1 MPRQSKKKD
10 TPVAGVGQLLLEM
23 AAGISNSVRKPN
35 NLMYEPHSKQLMFHA
50 SNKNGRQYIGG
61 NRSGKTTGGINE
73 DIWWLR
79 GQHPYQKVPEP
90 PVIGR
95 ITTVDF
101 KNGAEKIII
110 PNLRQW
116 IPPSLLINGSWEDSY
131 NGAKHILTLENGSE
145 LEIMSYDQ
153 ELDKFAGVPRHFTHF
168 DEEPP
173 EDIFNECKARLVDY
187 GGHWWMTMTPVEGM
201 TWTFDKI
208 YEPSTAGNVN
218 PLIDIIEV
226 NITDNPHLKPEAII
240 DFLGGFSD
248 DADAVSI
255 RGTGKYV
262 AIGGLV
268 FKHYDPE
275 KHVISQVVPPRE
287 WTHYISLDAGYNN
300 PTAVLWHAV
309 GPLGQVVTYDEHYKS
324 EMTVSQHAAVIKNK
338 ERYYQDNYGI
348 VPFLRIADPAI
359 KQRQQT
365 TGLSIQIE
373 YAQHGLNFATGYK
386 RSVDAGL
393 DKMNDYLRLSKWF
406 ITENCP
412 NLQKEMRTY
421 KRASYATSK
430 LKAKNN
436 KKEEPQKKNDH
447 ACDSSRYFFS
457 YMPELDIEIEQKK
470 PGLTKQQVATMMMPG
485 STYDPRYPVRVD
497 TNLGKQQNHFVVD
510 EYIGEY

>member
-1 MPRQSKKKD
+1 MPRKRDEDK
-10 TPVAGVGQLLLEM
+10 TPPVADLLKQM
-23 AAGISNSVRKPN
+23 AAGLSNVAKRPN
-35 NLMYEPHSKQLMFHA
+35 NLLYQPHSKQLMFHA

-131 NGAKHILTLENGSE
+131 DKSKHVLTLANDSE

-153 ELDKFAGVPRHFTHF
+153 ELEKFAGVPRHFTHF

-173 EDIFNECKARLVDY
+173 EDIFKECKARLVDY
-187 GGHWWMTMTPVEGM
+187 NGHWWMTMTPVEGM
-201 TWTFDKI
+201 TWTFDQI
-208 YEPSTAGNVN
+208 YEPSTGGNTN
-218 PLIDIIEV
+218 PLIDVIEV
-226 NITDNPHLKPEAII
+226 NITDNPHLSTEAVV

-248 DADAVSI
+248 DADAVAI
-255 RGTGKYV
+255 RGTGKYI

-275 KHVISQVVPPRE
+275 RHVIKKVVPPRE

-309 GPLGQVVTYDEHYKS
+309 SPNGTVVTYDEHYRS
-324 EMTVSQHAAVIKNK
+324 EMTVSQHADVIKAK
-338 ERYYQDNYGI
+338 ERHYQDNYGI

-393 DKMNDYLRLSKWF
+393 DKMNDYLRTDKWY

-421 KRASYATSK
+421 KRASYATAK

-457 YMPELDIEIEQKK
+457 YMPELDVEKESRNPLIS
-470 PGLTKQQVATMMMPG
+470 KQEVATLMMPG
-485 STYDPRYPVRVD
+485 TTFDARFPARIDSGLNQR
-497 TNLGKQQNHFVVD
+497 QHFVVAD
-510 EYIGEY
+510 EYIGEF